1 MEEAT
6 MKKTVL
12 ASYLAGAAAAVVMA
26 ATSLSPTRA
35 DDMPTVHLMVGGID
49 KQIYLPY
56 QLAESLGFYKKH
68 GVNVELSTEQDG
80 GVGAEDAVISG
91 QVEMAGAWYVHA
103 IQFQMNGKN
112 VIGIAQLGNAPGERI
127 MCAKGS
133 NVKSPEDW
141 KGKAV
146 GVTDIGSGT
155 DDLVT
160 YVSARA
166 GLTTKDYTRVAAHAG
181 QTMIA
186 ALKFGK
192 VVCGITTQ
200 PTVNAIEKLDVG
212 YSAIDLSTGD
222 GVKKWLGG
230 YWPTAS
236 VLARG
241 DWVEKNKDTTQR
253 VVSALVET
261 MHWIDTH
268 SAADIADKLPKDFV
282 SNPLS
287 TKDEYIK
294 ALAQDKG
301 QFLADGMMPDGG
313 PQTVYDVEK
322 AAGKI
327 KGEVDLN
334 KTYTN
339 EFALQANKD
348 LGYIK

>member
-1 MEEAT
+1 
-6 MKKTVL
+6 MKKTNSPVWLFAAALATVL
-12 ASYLAGAAAAVVMA
+12 AGGMAG
-26 ATSLSPTRA
+26 RA
-35 DDMPTVHLMVGGID
+35 SADEPTVRLMVGGID

-68 GVNVELSTEQDG
+68 GVHVELSTEQNG
-80 GVGAEDAVISG
+80 GVGAEDAVVSG

-103 IQFQMNGKN
+103 IDFQLHGKD

-127 MCAKGS
+127 MCKNGS
-133 NVKSPEDW
+133 NVKSPADW

-155 DDLVT
+155 DDLVL
-160 YVSARA
+160 YVSARSN
-166 GLTTKDYTRVAAHAG
+166 LTTKDFSRVAAHAG

-186 ALKFGK
+186 ALKFDK
-192 VVCGITTQ
+192 IVCGITTQ
-200 PTVNAIEKLDVG
+200 PTVNAIEKLGVG

-236 VLARG
+236 VLARA
-241 DWVEKNKDTTQR
+241 DWVEKNRDATQR
-253 VVSALVET
+253 VVTALVET

-268 SAADIADKLPKDFV
+268 TAAEIADKLPKDFV

-287 TKDEYIK
+287 TRDEYIR
-294 ALAQDKG
+294 ALSQDKG

-313 PQTVYDVEK
+313 PQTVLDVEK

-327 KGEVDLN
+327 KGDVDLS
-334 KTYTN
+334 KTFTN
-339 EFALQANKD
+339 EFVIQANKD

>member
-1 MEEAT
+1 MRCW
-6 MKKTVL
+6 L
-12 ASYLAGAAAAVVMA
+12 AAAALALAGAAPA
-26 ATSLSPTRA
+26 LA

-56 QLAESLGFYKKH
+56 QLAESLGFYAKH
-68 GVNVELSTEQDG
+68 GVKVELSTEQDG
-80 GVGAEDAVISG
+80 GVGAEDALVSG

-103 IQFQMNGKN
+103 IDFQQHGKD
-112 VIGIAQLGNAPGERI
+112 VISIAQLGNAPGERI
-127 MCAKGS
+127 MCATGS
-133 NVKSPEDW
+133 NVKAPTDW
-141 KGKAV
+141 KGKSV

-155 DDLVT
+155 DDLVL
-160 YVSARA
+160 YVSARS
-166 GLTTKDYTRVAAHAG
+166 GLTTQDFSRVAAHAG

-192 VVCGITTQ
+192 IVCGITTQ
-200 PTVNAIEKLDVG
+200 PTVNAIEKLGVG

-230 YWPTAS
+230 YWPTACI
-236 VLARG
+236 LARA
-241 DWVEKNKDTTQR
+241 DWVEKNKDATQR
-253 VVSALVET
+253 VVAAIVET

-287 TKDEYIK
+287 TKDEYVR
-294 ALAQDKG
+294 ALTQDKG

-327 KGEVDLN
+327 KGEVDLA

-339 EFALQANKD
+339 AFALQANKD

>member
-1 MEEAT
+1 MRNSGVLGSLLGVAT
-6 MKKTVL
+6 TALL
-12 ASYLAGAAAAVVMA
+12 AVGAIGAASAE
-26 ATSLSPTRA
+26 
-35 DDMPTVHLMVGGID
+35 DMPTIKLMVGGID

-103 IQFQMNGKN
+103 IDFQQHGKN
-112 VIGIAQLGNAPGERI
+112 VIGIVQLGNAPGERI

-133 NVKSPEDW
+133 NIKSPEDW

-155 DDLVT
+155 DDLMR
-160 YVSARA
+160 YVSSRSNM
-166 GLTTKDYTRVAAHAG
+166 TTKDYTTVAAHAG

-192 VVCGITTQ
+192 IVCGITTQ

-222 GVKKWLGG
+222 GVKQWLGG

-241 DWVEKNKDTTQR
+241 DWVEKNKETTQKF
-253 VVSALVET
+253 VTAMVET
-261 MHWIDTH
+261 MRWIDTH
-268 SAADIADKLPKDFV
+268 SAAEIADKMPKDFV

-287 TKDEYIK
+287 TKEEYVK
-294 ALAQDKG
+294 ALAKDKG
-301 QFLADGMMPDGG
+301 QFIADGMMPDGG
-313 PQTVYDVEK
+313 PKTVFDVEK

-327 KGEVDLN
+327 KAEVDLA
-334 KTYTN
+334 KTFTN
-339 EFALQANKD
+339 EFALQANKE